1 MLMML
6 VFAGMMNAQVPT
18 RAGWWKFDDAGD
30 MLKAEVGSALAL
42 TGTQTSVAGP
52 ADGNL
57 ATEISVGSYLTMT
70 HGIAANGGGA
80 MVNEYTVQL
89 DVMMPVGNMYHSLWQ
104 TDPAN
109 SNDAEMFLNSSNQ
122 LGAWRFGYSDATFA
136 ENTWYRVVVSVKNG
150 EFYKIFVN
158 GELWVNGPG
167 MALDDRD
174 ALASTLLL
182 FADEDGEDNTM
193 VCSEAAI
200 WDVALT
206 NAQAAE
212 LGNTTTLPMPERVGL
227 WKFDDAGD
235 MLKAEIGT
243 ALTLTGSQTSVAG
256 PEDGNLA
263 TEIGVGS
270 NLAVTHGIAAN
281 GGGSMVNEY
290 SVMLDL
296 LMPAGGVWHSI
307 WQTDPANSNDGDL
320 FLNGSDHIGAS
331 RFGYSD
337 RAFVEN
343 MWYRVVVTVENGS
356 FYKIYVNG
364 NLWLDGAGQDIDSRD
379 ALASTLLLFCDED
392 GEDNIMQCA
401 EAAMWA
407 VALTADEVSR
417 LGGYPENIFVEQIN
431 VTGTGGATTIETVA
445 GTLQMLAEVL
455 PENATNKDVE
465 WSVENGTGSATISET
480 GLLTAENNGVVTVKA
495 TAVDGSDI
503 SGSLEITI
511 SNQPVVLVDSI
522 YLTTVSG
529 ATEITSKGGTLQ
541 MVANIL
547 PANASDKS
555 VVWTV
560 NNVTGNS
567 TLTEDGLLTAVA
579 DGEVV
584 VKATSRDGS
593 NVKGTLRI
601 TISNQTA
608 ISERKGWWKFDDA
621 NDMLKAEIGQPL
633 VLSGSPTSVSGP
645 VEGNF
650 ATKVPL
656 GSYFTMNHGIA
667 ANGGGTMVNEW
678 SLQIDFSVAQLYTW
692 YSFIQTNDGDADLFV
707 AKTAAGDIGRVPN
720 SIGSGSLRY
729 SPDTIVDNKW
739 YRMILS
745 VKNGSFFRIYMDGAL
760 WYEALVQEVDGRYG
774 LGTSL
779 QIFQDD
785 DGDDGEILCSEL
797 AIWDVALTSAEI
809 ESLGTATQPY
819 GINEHKAGF
828 GANLGQNYPNPVNA
842 KTIFPY
848 TVTETSDVNFRVMD
862 MTGKVVA
869 TYNEGMQAKGNYS
882 FELNVSDLAAGIYY
896 VMLDMNGKVSTR
908 KMSVVK

>member
-6 VFAGMMNAQVPT
+6 VFAGIMNAQVPT
-18 RAGWWKFDDAGD
+18 RSGWWKFDDAGD
-30 MLKAEVGSALAL
+30 MLKSEIGAALTL

-52 ADGNL
+52 SEGNL

-70 HGIAANGGGA
+70 HGIPAGGGGT

-89 DVMMPVGNMYHSLWQ
+89 DVLMPVGGMYHSLWQ

-122 LGAWRFGYSDATFA
+122 LGAWRFGYSDQTFA

-158 GELWVNGPG
+158 GELWVDGPG
-167 MALDDRD
+167 MAIDDRD

-212 LGNTTTLPMPERVGL
+212 LGNATTLPLPERVGL

-235 MLKAEIGT
+235 MLKAEIGS
-243 ALTLTGSQTSVAG
+243 ALILNGSQTSVAG
-256 PEDGNLA
+256 PEEGNLA

-270 NLAVTHGIAAN
+270 NLTVTHGIASN
-281 GGGSMVNEY
+281 GGGTMVNEY
-290 SVMLDL
+290 SVQLDL
-296 LMPAGGVWHSI
+296 LMPVGGLWHSI

-343 MWYRVVVTVENGS
+343 MWSRVVVTVKNGT

-364 NLWLDGAGQDIDSRD
+364 NLWLDGAGQDIDGRD
-379 ALASTLLLFCDED
+379 ALASTLLLFADED
-392 GEDNIMQCA
+392 GEDNTMLCA
-401 EAAMWA
+401 EAAIWD

-417 LGGYPENIFVEQIN
+417 LGGYPENVFVEQIN
-431 VTGTGGATTIETVA
+431 VSGTGGATTIETVA

-465 WSVENGTGSATISET
+465 WSVENGTGSATISVT

-495 TAVDGSDI
+495 TAVDGSNV

-522 YLTTVSG
+522 VVTTVSG
-529 ATEITSKGGTLQ
+529 ATTITSKGGSLQ
-541 MVANIL
+541 MVANVY
-547 PANASDKS
+547 PANATDKS

-567 TLTEDGLLTAVA
+567 TITEDGLLTAIA
-579 DGEVV
+579 DGDVV
-584 VKATSRDGS
+584 VKATAKDGTAK
-593 NVKGTLRI
+593 KGTLRI
-601 TISNQTA
+601 SISNQTA
-608 ISERKGWWKFDDA
+608 ITERKGWWKFDDA

-633 VLSGSPTSVSGP
+633 VLTGSQTSISGP
-645 VEGNF
+645 VEGNL
-650 ATKVPL
+650 ATNVPL

-678 SLQIDFSVAQLYTW
+678 SVQIDFSVAQLYTW

-720 SIGSGSLRY
+720 SIGSGALRY

-760 WYEALVQEVDGRYG
+760 WYDALVQDVDGRYG
-774 LGTSL
+774 LNPTL
-779 QIFQDD
+779 MIFQDD
-785 DGDDGEILCSEL
+785 DGDDGDILCSEL

-809 ESLGTATQPY
+809 ETLGTATQPY
-819 GINEHKAGF
+819 GISEHKAGF
-828 GANLGQNYPNPVNA
+828 SDALGQNFPNPANLH
-842 KTIFPY
+842 TTFPY
-848 TVTETSDVNFRVMD
+848 TVNEASEVSLKVMD
-862 MTGKVVA
+862 MTGKVIAV
-869 TYNEGMQAKGNYS
+869 YNEGFKTRGNYQ
-882 FELNVSDLAAGIYY
+882 LDVKVNDLPAGIYY